1 MTSSAKSTSPDACAQ
16 LRTALLGL
24 HRTLVELERRDC
36 EKQHGQQSAGQ
47 FLQLMA
53 YDESMR
59 WLEPLS
65 RLIVMLDEALDAK
78 GTDADSAAAPAVVAQ
93 RVRDLLRLNREAPS
107 EFGQRY
113 LHHFDQSPDLAVQH
127 AGLLQALSR

>member
-1 MTSSAKSTSPDACAQ
+1 MTTPNHAPSDECAQ
-16 LRTALLGL
+16 LRIDLLGL
-24 HRTLVELERRDC
+24 HRTLVELERRDY

-65 RLIVMLDEALDAK
+65 RLIVMLDEALDAQGK
-78 GTDADSAAAPAVVAQ
+78 GIDSVAPTVVAQ
-93 RVRDLLRLNREAPS
+93 RVRDLLRLDRDQPG
-107 EFGQRY
+107 EFGARY
-113 LHHFDQSPDLAVQH
+113 LHHFDQSPDLAVEH
-127 AGLLQALSR
+127 AGLLRALNR

>member
-1 MTSSAKSTSPDACAQ
+1 MTTPNHAPSDECAQ

-24 HRTLVELERRDC
+24 HRTLVELERRDY

-65 RLIVMLDEALDAK
+65 RLIVMLDEALDAQGK
-78 GTDADSAAAPAVVAQ
+78 GIDSVAPTVVAQ
-93 RVRDLLRLNREAPS
+93 RVRDLLRLGRDQPG
-107 EFGQRY
+107 EFGARY
-113 LHHFDQSPDLAVQH
+113 LHHFDQSPDLAVEH
-127 AGLLQALSR
+127 AGLLRALNR

>member
-1 MTSSAKSTSPDACAQ
+1 MTTPNPAPSDECAQ

-24 HRTLVELERRDC
+24 HRTLVDLERRDY

-65 RLIVMLDEALDAK
+65 RLIVMLDEALDAQGK
-78 GTDADSAAAPAVVAQ
+78 GTDSVAPTVVAQ
-93 RVRDLLRLNREAPS
+93 RVRDLLRLNREGPG
-107 EFGQRY
+107 EFGARY
-113 LHHFDQSPDLAVQH
+113 LHHFDQSPDLAVEH
-127 AGLLQALSR
+127 AGLLRALSR

>member
-1 MTSSAKSTSPDACAQ
+1 MTPSDKNSTTSDECAQ

-24 HRTLVELERRDC
+24 HRTLVDLERRDY

-65 RLIVMLDEALDAK
+65 RLIVMLDEALDAQGK
-78 GTDADSAAAPAVVAQ
+78 GTDSVAPTVVAQ
-93 RVRDLLRLNREAPS
+93 RVRDLLRLNREEPG
-107 EFGQRY
+107 EFGARY
-113 LHHFDQSPDLAVQH
+113 LHHFDQSPDLAVEH
-127 AGLLQALSR
+127 AGLLRALSR

>member
-1 MTSSAKSTSPDACAQ
+1 MTTLNPAPSDECAQ

-24 HRTLVELERRDC
+24 HRTLVDLERRDY

-65 RLIVMLDEALDAK
+65 RLIVMLDEALDAQGK
-78 GTDADSAAAPAVVAQ
+78 GTDSVAPTVVAQ
-93 RVRDLLRLNREAPS
+93 RVRDLLRLNREEPG
-107 EFGQRY
+107 EFGARY
-113 LHHFDQSPDLAVQH
+113 LHHFDQSPDLAVEH
-127 AGLLQALSR
+127 AGLLRALNR